1 MKQVIKLTLKNLD
14 ESYDTQSKIVATL
27 LKSTN
32 LLRRNVIDV
41 DESSI
46 SIEITPN
53 TSLARGIKNT
63 ILKNYSDLMDLNQC
77 SFCDGGGADGTVG
90 DVTPSGGTDA
100 PQGFGNAN
108 LRGTTIL
115 SGPEKGKKMVNVDK
129 IIHDQTQYTKEAC
142 PQIQYCDGE
151 SVIIL
156 PASQEQYSV
165 GSLTPRVV
173 AQLNQKFQDM
183 WADILASDLDSNAGN
198 PTTVERQ
205 VQVDV
210 LRPKHQT
217 TEGLINSN
225 KDKDL
230 YITKENDGRSEDA
243 RNPERV
249 PVAGMLMSELSD
261 IIKKG
266 HRTDTRVLPPFVQS
280 TGPSLPKLQNT
291 ELPTQKSE
299 LVQRLLAFSAVDDL
313 FENVFSLTTRVATG
327 FVAKGVTQAA
337 MNRIG
342 ADPNTANK
350 AGNAVGVAAGMNQ
363 NKIINTVKKPFK

>member
-90 DVTPSGGTDA
+90 DITPSGGTDA

-165 GSLTPRVV
+165 GVLTPKVV

-210 LRPKHQT
+210 LKPKHQT

-230 YITKENDGRSEDA
+230 YITKENDGRAEDA

-266 HRTDTRVLPPFVQS
+266 HRTDTRGLPPFVQS